1 MAGIYNNKDGPRFT
15 WDAGRLVSHLSAAR
29 YEQGLLLGKMRGL
42 GYRLKEEATLAALT
56 EETVKS
62 SAIEGEELNPESV
75 RSSLARRMGLE
86 AGGTQSTDRNVEGI
100 VEMMLDATENYRSP
114 LTEERI
120 FGWHAALFPT
130 GRSGVRSAL
139 GWGTHNGVEP
149 LERGLRVVAPE
160 DRLEPSLFKRR
171 TRVALGEQKA
181 GRGITRPR
189 GGIHEIALAKHQV
202 VGGESA
208 TRCQDPAHLSILGR
222 CDPRC
227 SSPRASETPHRKP
240 SLRKA
245 DAWHRRP
252 GT

>member
-1 MAGIYNNKDGPRFT
+1 MRYLYMHKDWPQFT
-15 WDAGRLVSHLSAAR
+15 WDAKRLVPYLSAAR
-29 YEQGLLLGKMRGL
+29 YKQGRLLGKMQGL
-42 GYRLKEEATLAALT
+42 GYQLKKEATLAALT

-86 AGGTQSTDRNVEGI
+86 AGGTRSADRNVEGI
-100 VEMMLDATENYRSP
+100 VEMMLDATQKYASP

-171 TRVALGEQKA
+171 TRVAPGEQKA

-202 VGGESA
+202 
-208 TRCQDPAHLSILGR
+208 
-222 CDPRC
+222 
-227 SSPRASETPHRKP
+227 
-240 SLRKA
+240 
-245 DAWHRRP
+245 
-252 GT
+252 